1 MTETLIKLMQD
12 ENIRKA
18 LGKRVKQ
25 LRKEKSWTQKEL
37 ANQIGSSYAQLNKYE
52 SGQNT
57 PPLDRLLLLA
67 VTLDTTVDFLISG
80 NLPENIP
87 IYNTRLIQ
95 RMQVI
100 ETFES
105 DERETVLKLLDG
117 MIAKHNME
125 NTVKTMG
132 A

>member
-1 MTETLIKLMQD
+1 MQD
-12 ENIRKA
+12 DNIRKA

-25 LRKEKSWTQKEL
+25 LRKDKGWTQKEL

-52 SGQNT
+52 AGQNT

-67 VTLDTTVDFLISG
+67 ETLDTTVDFLISG
-80 NLPENIP
+80 NLSENMP

-95 RMQVI
+95 RMQII
-100 ETFES
+100 ETFEPE
-105 DERETVLKLLDG
+105 ERETVLKLLDA

-125 NTVKTMG
+125 STVKTMG